1 MEGIKHESDSIV
13 TTIET
18 IAEIEENDEVANKT
32 LTEFGHDDG
41 IIYYFQAEGGTNWQE
56 RKTFVKTEVTN
67 MEEEYRTSWI
77 AYSTSQE
84 KPSKTHA
91 ANHTGAA
98 EPAQEAGTASQET
111 TEAQEGSERSGHGA
125 G

>member
-18 IAEIEENDEVANKT
+18 IAELEENDEVANKT
-32 LTEFGHDDG
+32 LTDFNHNVGT
-41 IIYYFQAEGGTNWQE
+41 IYYLQARGGTNWQE
-56 RKTFVKTEVTN
+56 QKTFVETEVTN
-67 MEEEYRTSWI
+67 MEEEYRKSWI
-77 AYSTSQE
+77 KYSTCQE
-84 KPSKTHA
+84 KPSKTPA
-91 ANHTGAA
+91 ANPTGAA

-111 TEAQEGSERSGHGA
+111 TEVQEGSERSGHGA

>member
-1 MEGIKHESDSIV
+1 
-13 TTIET
+13 
-18 IAEIEENDEVANKT
+18 
-32 LTEFGHDDG
+32 
-41 IIYYFQAEGGTNWQE
+41 
-56 RKTFVKTEVTN
+56 
-67 MEEEYRTSWI
+67 MEEDLRKSWI
-77 AYSTSQE
+77 ANLTSQE
-84 KPSKTHA
+84 NPSKTHA